1 MLLNKSRGQCLLE
14 CLLECNKSVYKWLCN
29 GQRGNCTAPLER
41 CMVATFRGMCGCAV
55 AHTCTYAHTS
65 LKGAWL
71 QGCAAVRMCI
81 SIENYRKVYTHTL
94 SVGEI
99 GSLRETIIK
108 QTLNKE
114 KIK

>member
-1 MLLNKSRGQCLLE
+1 
-14 CLLECNKSVYKWLCN
+14 
-29 GQRGNCTAPLER
+29 
-41 CMVATFRGMCGCAV
+41 MVATFRGMCGCAV
-55 AHTCTYAHTS
+55 AHTCTYAHAS

-71 QGCAAVRMCI
+71 QGCAAVRLCI